1 MILMYNLIFTQ
12 AEASSATCSWIEPGA
27 GFTDAQAE
35 ATLHRQFTFKAV
47 QHREHILVLELGFIG
62 LPLIQV
68 QASRG
73 ASCHLLLQ
81 ELFEG
86 NQGQLQLIYG
96 CPLALIETWHVFHP
110 TYRRIQDLSCFC
122 HTDKL

>member
-1 MILMYNLIFTQ
+1 MYNLILTQ
-12 AEASSATCSWIEPGA
+12 AKAPSAACSRIEPGA

-35 ATLHRQFTFKAV
+35 ATLHRQFALQTV

-62 LPLIQV
+62 FPFAQA

-73 ASCHLLLQ
+73 TNCHFLLQ

-110 TYRRIQDLSCFC
+110 TYRKIQDLSCSC